1 MLHIEVVIG
10 LLAGVALLGA
20 IAERAGLPYAAVL
33 VIGGLVLGL
42 APGVPHVRLDPE
54 LVLLGFLPPLVF
66 AAAFEASNYDLRAN
80 AGHIISLATV
90 LVLVTVGAVA
100 VIGHAVAGLP
110 WVAAFVLG
118 ALAAPTDPVSAGAVM
133 RQAGAPERILAILE
147 GESLINDG
155 TGLAAFQVAVGAAA
169 GAISIET
176 GIARFVI
183 YAVGGCA
190 IGLAGGWIL
199 VWLRRRLD
207 EASLEI
213 VLSLLAAFGTYAA
226 ANAAGCSAVL
236 AAVTAGLYAGRR
248 AEDMSSASTR
258 VQTQPFWEALKFM
271 LESTLF
277 LLVGLQLPTIVDGLP
292 GDALGAGIAEGAAIV
307 AVVLLVRAGWM
318 LVLWVVPA
326 LSSLPGRMSRRLGE
340 VPIAAERL
348 SGREL
353 IVLGY
358 SGMRGA
364 LSLAGA
370 LSIPLIAGG
379 RPFPARDEVIF
390 LVYVVV
396 IGTLLIPSLSLEPLV
411 RRLGLAGDE
420 RLAELELRIRA
431 RIVHAA
437 LARLEELAEEGIA
450 AEETVERLRATF
462 ELRLDRIGGPERDGA
477 LSEGAADA
485 AAVVRRLRSEL
496 IDAERRALEELREEH
511 GLPAQILARIHRD
524 IDLDETR
531 LHV

>member
-1 MLHIEVVIG
+1 
-10 LLAGVALLGA
+10 
-20 IAERAGLPYAAVL
+20 
-33 VIGGLVLGL
+33 
-42 APGVPHVRLDPE
+42 
-54 LVLLGFLPPLVF
+54 
-66 AAAFEASNYDLRAN
+66 
-80 AGHIISLATV
+80 
-90 LVLVTVGAVA
+90 
-100 VIGHAVAGLP
+100 
-110 WVAAFVLG
+110 
-118 ALAAPTDPVSAGAVM
+118 
-133 RQAGAPERILAILE
+133 
-147 GESLINDG
+147 
-155 TGLAAFQVAVGAAA
+155 
-169 GAISIET
+169 
-176 GIARFVI
+176 
-183 YAVGGCA
+183 
-190 IGLAGGWIL
+190 

-248 AEDMSSASTR
+248 AEAMSSASTR

-277 LLVGLQLPTIVDGLP
+277 LLVGLQLPTIVGGLP
-292 GDALGAGIAEGAAIV
+292 GDALGTGIAKGVGIV
-307 AVVLLVRAGWM
+307 AVVFLVRAGWM

-326 LSSLPGRMSRRLGE
+326 LPSLTGRLFRRLEE
-340 VPIAAERL
+340 VPLAAEPL

-353 IVLGY
+353 VVLGY

-462 ELRLDRIGGPERDGA
+462 ELRLDRIGGPERDGMR
-477 LSEGAADA
+477 SEGAADPA
-485 AAVVRRLRSEL
+485 VVVRRLRREL
-496 IDAERRALEELREEH
+496 IHAERRALEELREEH
-511 GLPAQILARIHRD
+511 GIPAQILTRINRD